1 MEQGAGERESVYM
14 KRKIRVRD
22 ENMPIGKLTVI
33 PNFLP
38 PPEDLVFP
46 KTTKVTINLNKSDV
60 EFFKKKAG
68 KYGNKYQ
75 QMIRAVIGQYVL
87 MHSKKS

>member
-1 MEQGAGERESVYM
+1 M
-14 KRKIRVRD
+14 KRKTRIHD
-22 ENMPIGKLTVI
+22 ENMPIGKVTVI

-38 PPEDLVFP
+38 PPEELVFP
-46 KTTKVTINLNKSDV
+46 ETTRVTINLNKSDV

-68 KYGNKYQ
+68 RYGNKYQ
-75 QMIRAVIGQYVL
+75 KMIRVVIGQYVL